1 MIINHFVVK
10 SDGNGIVQVSEQIAF
25 SSGVTVTVKQ
35 LSKALQ
41 KIHQRSLT
49 GS

>member
-25 SSGVTVTVKQ
+25 SSGVFTTQ
-35 LSKALQ
+35 SNNYQ
-41 KIHQRSLT
+41 KLCKKSIKEV
-49 GS
+49 